1 MIINDP
7 PLVQPEV
14 LAGKLDLYREVFL
27 ILDYDGTLVPI
38 APRPELARPDE
49 SLLAELKLLCGL
61 PGYRVAIL
69 SGRVFEEL
77 KELLPVP
84 GLYLSSVHGVLI
96 EDPAGNRTALTSAEI
111 GPVINRL
118 NSIAAECIGDK
129 QGYIIENKLVAL
141 TIHYRLAEPGSEVI
155 LKSFIDQSKGI
166 CEEFGLELLE
176 GKKVL
181 EVRPKGLHKGKF
193 IDWVREKAPLAYI
206 TFIGDDTTDEDAFAC
221 IDEGLGVLVSIEP
234 RPSKAAFRLQ
244 SPEEVREFLR
254 LLINKKSDH

>member
-1 MIINDP
+1 MIQDHP
-7 PLVQPEV
+7 MLVKPEALV
-14 LAGKLDLYREVFL
+14 GKLDSYREVFL

-49 SLLAELKLLCGL
+49 SLLADLKLLCGL
-61 PGYRVAIL
+61 PGYKVAIL
-69 SGRVFEEL
+69 SGRVLEEL

-96 EDPAGNRTALTSAEI
+96 EDPAGNLITLTSSDIE
-111 GPVINRL
+111 PVINRL
-118 NSIAAECIGDK
+118 YTIAAECIGDK
-129 QGYIIENKLVAL
+129 QGYIIENKLIDL
-141 TIHYRLAEPGSEVI
+141 TIHYRLADPGAEVI
-155 LKSFIDQSKGI
+155 LKSFIERSKEI

-206 TFIGDDTTDEDAFAC
+206 AFIGDDTTDEDAFAC
-221 IDEGLGVLVSIEP
+221 LDEGLGVLVSKEP
-234 RPSKAAFRLQ
+234 RPSKAALRLD
-244 SPEEVREFLR
+244 SPGEVQEFLR
-254 LLINKKSDH
+254 LLITKKHDH